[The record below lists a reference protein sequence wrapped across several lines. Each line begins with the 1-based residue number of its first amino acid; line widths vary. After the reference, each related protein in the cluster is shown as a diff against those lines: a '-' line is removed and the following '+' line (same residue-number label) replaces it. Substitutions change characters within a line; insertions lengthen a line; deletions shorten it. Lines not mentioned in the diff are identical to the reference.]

1 MLELLPIDTWP
12 TARYSDR
19 LLIEMKIKHPTA
31 TETLDT
37 TLGDLTC
44 QGTWLEPN
52 KIYGLL
58 DVLSLMEG
66 EEPVAEGEGVAFK
79 RLSNTTYILRIA
91 LWAVDIR
98 GIGNRFLQLM
108 LVAIPISDFR
118 GHIFESEYAL
128 GHLGR

>member
-12 TARYSDR
+12 TARYSDGPF
-19 LLIEMKIKHPTA
+19 IGMKIEHPTA

-44 QGTWLEPN
+44 EGIWLESN

-58 DVLSLMEG
+58 DLLSLMEG
-66 EEPVAEGEGVAFK
+66 EEPVAKGEGVAFK

-98 GIGNRFLQLM
+98 GTGEPLPT
-108 LVAIPISDFR
+108 AGAGCDTHFR
-118 GHIFESEYAL
+118 LSGPHIRVGMGPWAFE
-128 GHLGR
+128 